1 MGGRGAYG
9 DRGTRR
15 QFEALRNVTRQMFP
29 QIGDVTWQHAWGG
42 FVAVTTDH
50 YPRLNL
56 LGPGVLAGLGYNGRG
71 VAMATA
77 MGKVMADWATG
88 VPEEVL
94 DFPVSQVQPIP
105 FHRLRKLAVGA
116 MVARY
121 RLLDRL
127 GL

>member
-1 MGGRGAYG
+1 
-9 DRGTRR
+9 
-15 QFEALRNVTRQMFP
+15 MFP

-42 FVAVTTDH
+42 FVAVTADH

-56 LGPGVLAGLGYNGRG
+56 LGSGILAGLGYNGRG

-88 VPEEVL
+88 VPEQAL

-105 FHRLRKLAVGA
+105 FHGLHKLAVGA
-116 MVARY
+116 TVARY
-121 RLLDRL
+121 SLLDRL